1 MSIVEGIRKT
11 LESKGEYVVRANAN
25 SGWFAVS
32 PKKVESCR
40 SVAGTHGRN
49 DFNLLVYKT
58 KTNDERNHYVIPFS
72 SVADNFVKESLT
84 HSDANGSIR
93 WNCTL
98 ADGKLHV
105 SHTGKYADVSRFHRT
120 MLITETAVPDSIIAE
135 EVLENEIFSE
145 GSVVRVVV
153 NRYERDSNA
162 RRICIDL
169 LGARC
174 SICGFDFGA
183 VYGQSVDG
191 FIHVHHLTPLHKIGK
206 DYVVNPKTDLIPVCP
221 NCHAVIHSKRPQLT
235 VEQVRQ
241 ILQKSKK

>member
-11 LESKGEYVVRANAN
+11 LENKGECVVRANAN

-32 PKKVESCR
+32 PQKIESCR
-40 SVAGTHGRN
+40 SVAKANGRN

-98 ADGKLHV
+98 KDGKLHV

-120 MLITETAVPDSIIAE
+120 MLITETVVPDSIIAE
-135 EVLENEIFSE
+135 EVLENEVFSE
-145 GSVVRVVV
+145 GSVVRVIV

-162 RRICIDL
+162 RRICIEL
-169 LGARC
+169 FGARC

-183 VYGQSVDG
+183 VYGQSLDG

>member
-11 LESKGEYVVRANAN
+11 LESKGEYVIRANLDT
-25 SGWFAVS
+25 GWFAVF

-40 SVAGTHGRN
+40 SIAKTNGRN
-49 DFNLLVYKT
+49 DFNLLVYRT
-58 KTNDERNHYVIPFS
+58 KTADERNHYVIPFS
-72 SVADNFVKESLT
+72 VVADNFVQDSLT

-98 ADGKLHV
+98 KDGMLHV
-105 SHTGKYADVSRFHRT
+105 SHTGKYTDVSHFHRT
-120 MLITETAVPDSIIAE
+120 ILITETTAPDSVITE
-135 EVLENEIFSE
+135 EVLENELFNE

-153 NRYERDSNA
+153 NRYERDSTA
-162 RRICIDL
+162 RRICIEL
-169 LGARC
+169 FGARC
-174 SICGFDFGA
+174 SICGFNFGA